1 MGFMGILVLAWA
13 AMLIFFI
20 AIFVFVFVFIPCLI
34 IFIIN
39 LVKGIKN
46 HWPKRNMTG
55 VITTGIVLSVIVAFM
70 VGFAV
75 MIAVVNNNAEQ
86 ASPSTSEAAIALC
99 YLLSQINH

>member
-1 MGFMGILVLAWA
+1 MGFMGIFVLAWV

-55 VITTGIVLSVIVAFM
+55 VIITGIILSVIVAFA
-70 VGFAV
+70 VGFTV
-75 MIAVVNNNAEQ
+75 MIAIEQ
-86 ASPSTSEAAIALC
+86 ASTSTSEAAIALH
-99 YLLSQINH
+99 YLLSQK